1 MNREREGG
9 RENESRAAL
18 ATEGHIYSENSENAL
33 HLVKIISG
41 GQN

>member
-9 RENESRAAL
+9 SERESRAL
-18 ATEGHIYSENSENAL
+18 EGHITVEKPENAL

>member
-9 RENESRAAL
+9 SERESRAAL
-18 ATEGHIYSENSENAL
+18 ATEGHIYSEKPQNAL

-41 GQN
+41 GQS